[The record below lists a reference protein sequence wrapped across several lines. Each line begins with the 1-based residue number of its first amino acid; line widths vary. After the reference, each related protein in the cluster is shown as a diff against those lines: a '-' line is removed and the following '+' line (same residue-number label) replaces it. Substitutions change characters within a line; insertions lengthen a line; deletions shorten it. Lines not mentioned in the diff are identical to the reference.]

1 MALHSAPLR
10 RDIVSPSFSAG
21 NSYSTR
27 ARTTPYAADSR
38 FLSPRDQ
45 TLRML
50 PNSRQRSMI
59 GSSELAQIQ
68 LPMARADSTFRV
80 AVKKNRLIYFRCPV
94 PLSSPPS
101 IYFPPKQATLFQRAV
116 LRTANGAQPVPAQLD
131 LSCKGIPARRQLEFG
146 CNASVC
152 RPGDSA
158 RTTN

>member
-10 RDIVSPSFSAG
+10 RDIVSPSFSSAG

-131 LSCKGIPARRQLEFG
+131 LSCECPATRQLEFG
-146 CNASVC
+146 CNARVRRSC
-152 RPGDSA
+152 DSPRA
-158 RTTN
+158 AN